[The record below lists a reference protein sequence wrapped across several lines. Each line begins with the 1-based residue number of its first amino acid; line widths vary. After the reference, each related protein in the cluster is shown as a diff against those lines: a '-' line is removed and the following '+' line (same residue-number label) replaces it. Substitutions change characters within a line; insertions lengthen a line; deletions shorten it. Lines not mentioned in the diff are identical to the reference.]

1 MEKKKA
7 SLKAAIIGIGVALA
21 VALVCSILYFSVQ
34 VNITYS
40 KSKGMYYDNLYRI
53 SEKLIN
59 GDRDLYQ
66 GMVAAFQ
73 YYSVAGSGPEA
84 TGIPAD
90 IYDDYVKQLFG
101 EYTENLD
108 QTLNRAKEAYEL
120 GRSED
125 SLFNHADENGVT
137 FAQNY
142 EGFLSAF
149 NSWQSEYNLS
159 ALTGDWGTFVN
170 DFAGVREYLSN
181 MTDITESWAEEEET
195 ILTADLQHRII
206 NSIII
211 FGLIIIVLVVIA
223 VLLVRNMRLS
233 LNEMA
238 DISKRLASGNFA
250 DPIRVKSVYS
260 EFIKLAGENE
270 SMRQKLH
277 DAVEDIIE
285 YADNVSSQ
293 ASETKNSISESQGVM
308 KDISVAVD
316 NLALGAS
323 SMAEDVQNTSAIT
336 IEIGSAI
343 DTVSNSV
350 NDTIAKVKQLS
361 DSSTEIKNGLYELR
375 KSDEATDSMA
385 GEVAASVN
393 ETAELVGKI
402 SSAADGIINIAGQ
415 TNLLALNASIEAA
428 RAGEAGRGFSVVA
441 ENIKD
446 LATETNRLAGEI
458 TAMLNDI
465 SNYSER
471 NKNLTGSIKE
481 ATANEHEALTAM
493 VQSFDGMMD
502 IFAEARRENEQTA
515 KETEQ
520 MTAKKDGIL
529 DSVGSLSSIS
539 EENAASTEET
549 SASIDQLSINMENV
563 VKQADELNN
572 IAEKLKDSVKFFKI

>member
-1 MEKKKA
+1 MQKKKV
-7 SLKAAIIGIGVALA
+7 SLKAAIIGISVALA
-21 VALVCSILYFSVQ
+21 AALICSILYFSIQ
-34 VNITYS
+34 VNSTYS
-40 KSKGMYYDNLYRI
+40 KSKNMYFDKLYQI
-53 SEKLIN
+53 SSKLIN

-66 GMVAAFQ
+66 AMVAAFQ
-73 YYSVAGSGPEA
+73 YYSVAAGGPEA

-90 IYDDYVKQLFG
+90 IYGDYVKQLYSDY
-101 EYTENLD
+101 EENLQ
-108 QTLNRAKEAYEL
+108 QTLERAKDAYDI
-120 GRSED
+120 GRLD
-125 SLFNHADENGVT
+125 DTLFNHADEEGIT

-142 EGFLSAF
+142 DGFLAQY
-149 NSWQSEYNLS
+149 NTWQGEYDLKNLQ
-159 ALTGDWGTFVN
+159 GDWGTFVN
-170 DFAGVREYLSN
+170 DFASVRAFLSN
-181 MTDITESWAEEEET
+181 MTDITEQWAVEEET
-195 ILTADLQHRII
+195 NLTKELQHKII
-206 NSIII
+206 NSIIL
-211 FGLIIIVLVVIA
+211 FGIILLILLVIA
-223 VLLVRNMRLS
+223 FLLIKNMRLS
-233 LNEMA
+233 LNEFA
-238 DISKRLASGNFA
+238 DINKRLADGNFA
-250 DPIRVKSVYS
+250 DPVKVKSIYS
-260 EFIKLAGENE
+260 EFNQLASENE
-270 SMRQKLH
+270 GMRKKLH
-277 DAVEDIIE
+277 DAVEDIIS
-285 YADNVSSQ
+285 YADNVSNQ
-293 ASETKNSISESQGVM
+293 ASETKNSITESQGVM

>member
-1 MEKKKA
+1 MQKKKV
-7 SLKAAIIGIGVALA
+7 SLKAAIIGISVALA
-21 VALVCSILYFSVQ
+21 AALICSILYFSIQ
-34 VNITYS
+34 VNSTYS
-40 KSKGMYYDNLYRI
+40 KSKNMYFDKLYQI
-53 SEKLIN
+53 SSKLIN

-66 GMVAAFQ
+66 AMVAAFQ
-73 YYSVAGSGPEA
+73 YYSVAAGGPEA

-90 IYDDYVKQLFG
+90 IYGDYVKQLYSDY
-101 EYTENLD
+101 EENLQ
-108 QTLNRAKEAYEL
+108 QTLERAKDAYDI
-120 GRSED
+120 GRLD
-125 SLFNHADENGVT
+125 DTLFNHADEEGIT

-142 EGFLSAF
+142 DGFLAQY
-149 NSWQSEYNLS
+149 NTWQGEYDLKNLQ
-159 ALTGDWGTFVN
+159 GDWGTFVN
-170 DFAGVREYLSN
+170 DFASVRAFLSN
-181 MTDITESWAEEEET
+181 MTDITEQWAVEEET
-195 ILTADLQHRII
+195 NLTKELQHKII
-206 NSIII
+206 NSIIL
-211 FGLIIIVLVVIA
+211 FGIILV
-223 VLLVRNMRLS
+223 VLLVIAFLLIRNMRHS
-233 LNEMA
+233 LNEFA
-238 DISKRLASGNFA
+238 DINKRLADGNFA
-250 DPIRVKSVYS
+250 DPVKVKSIYS
-260 EFIKLAGENE
+260 EFNQLAAENE
-270 SMRQKLH
+270 GMRKKLH
-277 DAVEDIIE
+277 DAVEDIIS
-285 YADNVSSQ
+285 YADNVSNQ
-293 ASETKNSISESQGVM
+293 ASETKNSITESQGVM

>member
-1 MEKKKA
+1 MGKKKA

>member
-1 MEKKKA
+1 MQKKKV
-7 SLKAAIIGIGVALA
+7 SLKAAIIGISVALA
-21 VALVCSILYFSVQ
+21 AALICSILYFSIQ
-34 VNITYS
+34 VNSTYS
-40 KSKGMYYDNLYRI
+40 KSKNMYFDKLYQI
-53 SEKLIN
+53 SSKLIN

-66 GMVAAFQ
+66 AMVAAFQ
-73 YYSVAGSGPEA
+73 YYSVAAGGPEA

-90 IYDDYVKQLFG
+90 IYGDYVKQLYSDY
-101 EYTENLD
+101 EENLQ
-108 QTLNRAKEAYEL
+108 QTLERAKDAYDI
-120 GRSED
+120 GRLD
-125 SLFNHADENGVT
+125 DTLFNHADEEGIT

-142 EGFLSAF
+142 DGFLAQY
-149 NSWQSEYNLS
+149 NTWQGEYDLKNLQ
-159 ALTGDWGTFVN
+159 GDWGTFVN
-170 DFAGVREYLSN
+170 DFASVRAFLSN
-181 MTDITESWAEEEET
+181 MTDITEQWAVEEET
-195 ILTADLQHRII
+195 NLTKELQHKII
-206 NSIII
+206 NSIIL
-211 FGLIIIVLVVIA
+211 FGIILV
-223 VLLVRNMRLS
+223 VLLVIAFLLIRNMRHS
-233 LNEMA
+233 LNEFA
-238 DISKRLASGNFA
+238 DINKRLADGNFA
-250 DPIRVKSVYS
+250 DPVKVKSIYS
-260 EFIKLAGENE
+260 EFNQLAAENE
-270 SMRQKLH
+270 GMRKKLH
-277 DAVEDIIE
+277 DAVEDIIS
-285 YADNVSSQ
+285 YADNVSNQ
-293 ASETKNSISESQGVM
+293 ASETKNSITESQGVM

-493 VQSFDGMMD
+493 VQNFDGMMD

>member
-1 MEKKKA
+1 MQKKKV
-7 SLKAAIIGIGVALA
+7 SLKAAIIGISVALA
-21 VALVCSILYFSVQ
+21 AALICSILYFSIQ
-34 VNITYS
+34 VNSTYS
-40 KSKGMYYDNLYRI
+40 KSKTMYFDKLYAI

-66 GMVAAFQ
+66 AMVAAFQ
-73 YYSVAGSGPEA
+73 YYSVAAAGPEA

-90 IYDDYVKQLFG
+90 IYDDYVKQL
-101 EYTENLD
+101 YSDYVENLQ
-108 QTLNRAKEAYEL
+108 QTLERAKDAYDI
-120 GRSED
+120 GRLD
-125 SLFNHADENGVT
+125 DTLFNHADEEGIT

-142 EGFLSAF
+142 NGFLAQY
-149 NSWQSEYNLS
+149 NTWQGEYDVKNLQ
-159 ALTGDWGTFVN
+159 GDWGTFVN
-170 DFAGVREYLSN
+170 DFASVRAFLSN
-181 MTDITESWAEEEET
+181 MTDITEQWAIEEET
-195 ILTADLQHRII
+195 ILTTELQHKII
-206 NSIII
+206 NSIIL
-211 FGLIIIVLVVIA
+211 FGIILLILLVIA
-223 VLLVRNMRLS
+223 FLLIRNMRLS
-233 LNEMA
+233 LNEFA
-238 DISKRLASGNFA
+238 DINKRLADGNFA
-250 DPIRVKSVYS
+250 DPVKVKSIYS
-260 EFIKLAGENE
+260 EFNQLAAENE
-270 SMRQKLH
+270 GMRKKLH
-277 DAVEDIIE
+277 DAVEDIIG

-572 IAEKLKDSVKFFKI
+572 IAEKLKASVKFFKI

>member
-1 MEKKKA
+1 MQKKKV
-7 SLKAAIIGIGVALA
+7 SLKAAIVGISAALGVALI
-21 VALVCSILYFSVQ
+21 CSILYFSIQ
-34 VNITYS
+34 INSTYS
-40 KSKGMYYDNLYRI
+40 KSKQMYYDKLYSI
-53 SEKLIN
+53 SENLIN

-66 GMVAAFQ
+66 AMVAAFQ

-90 IYDDYVKQLFG
+90 MYDDYVKSLYND
-101 EYTENLD
+101 YTENLG
-108 QTLNRAKEAYEL
+108 QTLDRAKKAFDI
-120 GRSED
+120 GSTD
-125 SLFNHADENGVT
+125 PTLFNHADEDGNT
-137 FAQNY
+137 FAKNY
-142 EGFLSAF
+142 DGFLATYKT
-149 NSWQSEYNLS
+149 WQGEFDLQSK
-159 ALTGDWGTFVN
+159 TGEWGLFVN
-170 DFAGVREYLSN
+170 DFTSVRGYLSN
-181 MTDITESWAEEEET
+181 MTDITEQWALEEET
-195 ILTADLQHRII
+195 ILTKEFQHKII
-206 NSIII
+206 NSIVLFGII
-211 FGLIIIVLVVIA
+211 LIILIVIA
-223 VLLVRNMRLS
+223 VLLIRNMRRS
-233 LNEMA
+233 LNEFA
-238 DISKRLASGNFA
+238 DITKRLADGNFA
-250 DPIRVKSVYS
+250 DPVKVKSIYS
-260 EFIKLAGENE
+260 EFGQLATENE
-270 SMRQKLH
+270 GMRKKLH
-277 DAVEDIIE
+277 DAVEDIIS

-293 ASETKNSISESQGVM
+293 ATETKNSISESQGVM

-361 DSSTEIKNGLYELR
+361 DNSTEIKNGLYELR

-493 VQSFDGMMD
+493 VQSFDSMMD

>member
-1 MEKKKA
+1 
-7 SLKAAIIGIGVALA
+7 
-21 VALVCSILYFSVQ
+21 
-34 VNITYS
+34 
-40 KSKGMYYDNLYRI
+40 
-53 SEKLIN
+53 
-59 GDRDLYQ
+59 
-66 GMVAAFQ
+66 
-73 YYSVAGSGPEA
+73 
-84 TGIPAD
+84 
-90 IYDDYVKQLFG
+90 
-101 EYTENLD
+101 
-108 QTLNRAKEAYEL
+108 
-120 GRSED
+120 
-125 SLFNHADENGVT
+125 
-137 FAQNY
+137 
-142 EGFLSAF
+142 
-149 NSWQSEYNLS
+149 
-159 ALTGDWGTFVN
+159 
-170 DFAGVREYLSN
+170 
-181 MTDITESWAEEEET
+181 
-195 ILTADLQHRII
+195 
-206 NSIII
+206 
-211 FGLIIIVLVVIA
+211 
-223 VLLVRNMRLS
+223 
-233 LNEMA
+233 
-238 DISKRLASGNFA
+238 
-250 DPIRVKSVYS
+250 
-260 EFIKLAGENE
+260 
-270 SMRQKLH
+270 
-277 DAVEDIIE
+277 
-285 YADNVSSQ
+285 
-293 ASETKNSISESQGVM
+293 M

-361 DSSTEIKNGLYELR
+361 DNSTEIKNGLYELR

-493 VQSFDGMMD
+493 VQSFDSMMD